1 MRFILLKFSVLLAC
15 LFLLT
20 PNHVVA
26 NESQQNLAEPLKVFS
41 KFLGTWESTFVMMD
55 GNPNV
60 VDVAVWERALN
71 GKAIRSLH
79 SINDGMYGGEMLMFW
94 DEELNSLVFYY
105 FTTAEFYTKGTIEV
119 VSENS
124 FIAYEDV
131 SGSEDGISKVKSTS
145 TLTNGDIKVTT
156 AYLKHGEW
164 TEPETRTYTPST
176 KTVKFK

>member
-1 MRFILLKFSVLLAC
+1 MNLSLLKLRVLFV
-15 LFLLT
+15 FLLLLI
-20 PNHVVA
+20 PNVSIA
-26 NESQQNLAEPLKVFS
+26 DEQDTTLAEPLRMFS
-41 KFLGTWESTFVMMD
+41 KFIGTWESNFKMMD
-55 GNPNV
+55 GNPHV

-94 DEELNSLVFYY
+94 DKELNTLVFYY

-119 VSENS
+119 VNENS

-131 SGSEDGISKVKSTS
+131 SGSDDGITKVKSTS
-145 TLTNGDIKVTT
+145 TLVNGNIEVST
-156 AYLKHGEW
+156 AYLKNDKW
-164 TEPETRTYTPST
+164 TEPEIRTYSPST